1 MFNMLFGGIKMNS
14 ESKLSS
20 KKHRAE
26 KFPPNTPEIL
36 NLKSG
41 SYTFATG
48 TETDSLLKLE
58 CGKEFGP
65 ITLSYETY
73 GTLNENKDNA
83 ILICHALT
91 GNAHVAGK
99 IEADAEA
106 GWWDP
111 IIGPG
116 RPIDTNK
123 FFVICSNILGGCS
136 GSTGPNSINPV
147 TKKPY
152 AMSFPT
158 VTIKDM
164 VNSQKILIER
174 FFKIDHLKAVIGG
187 SIGGMQ
193 ALQWGV
199 DYPDY
204 MDGLIIIAATSKL
217 SAQAIAFNKIGRHAI
232 MIDPKWNGGEYYD
245 NLDLLQGLA
254 LARMVAHITYLS
266 DEAMEIK
273 FGRKHSHSEDIF
285 DFDEK
290 FEVEN
295 YLDYQGYKFVK
306 RFDANSYLYLSKAMD
321 LFDISRG
328 RGSLENALQKI
339 KADKIMLMAFT
350 SDWLFPA
357 YQSKDI
363 IKNNNKDITYL
374 EINSYHGHDS
384 FLIEYEKV
392 NPLIGEFIDKL

>member
-1 MFNMLFGGIKMNS
+1 MNRVSKSSS
-14 ESKLSS
+14 E
-20 KKHRAE
+20 RE
-26 KFPPNTPEIL
+26 IKFPPNSPEKL
-36 NLKSG
+36 NLKTG
-41 SYTFATG
+41 NFIFATG
-48 TETDSLLKLE
+48 TENDPFLKLE
-58 CGKEFGP
+58 CGKDFGP
-65 ITLSYETY
+65 ITLIYETY
-73 GTLNENKDNA
+73 GKLNEKRDNA

-99 IEADAEA
+99 NSEDSEA

-116 RPIDTNK
+116 RPIDTDK
-123 FFVICSNILGGCS
+123 YFVICSNILGGCS
-136 GSTGPNSINPV
+136 GSTGPNSIDPATN
-147 TKKPY
+147 KPY

-158 VTIKDM
+158 ITIKDM
-164 VNSQKILIER
+164 VNAQKIMIER
-174 FFKIDHLKAVIGG
+174 HFKLSHLKAVIGG

-204 MDGLIIIAATSKL
+204 MDGLIVIAATSKL

-232 MIDPKWNGGEYYD
+232 MIDPKWNGGNYYE
-245 NLDLLQGLA
+245 NLDMLQGLA

-273 FGRKHSHSEDIF
+273 FGRKHSNTDDIYGF
-285 DFDEK
+285 EEK

-295 YLDYQGYKFVK
+295 YLDHQGYKFVK

-328 RGSLENALQKI
+328 SGSLEKALSKI
-339 KADKIMLMAFT
+339 SAKKIMVMAFN

-357 YQSKDI
+357 YQSKEMADI
-363 IKNNNKDITYL
+363 LNSQNKDVTYL

-392 NPLIGEFIDKL
+392 NPIIGAFIEKI

>member
-1 MFNMLFGGIKMNS
+1 MNRVSKSSS
-14 ESKLSS
+14 EREL
-20 KKHRAE
+20 
-26 KFPPNTPEIL
+26 KFPPNSPEV
-36 NLKSG
+36 LKLKTGIFS
-41 SYTFATG
+41 FATG
-48 TETDSLLKLE
+48 TTEDPLLKLE

-65 ITLSYETY
+65 INLVYETY
-73 GTLNENKDNA
+73 GCLNEKKDNA

-99 IEADAEA
+99 ISEDSET

-123 FFVICSNILGGCS
+123 YFVICSNILGGCS
-136 GSTGPNSINPV
+136 GSTGPNSIDPI

-158 VTIKDM
+158 ITIKDM
-164 VNSQKILIER
+164 VNSQKILTEKHFGIT
-174 FFKIDHLKAVIGG
+174 HLKAVIGG

-232 MIDPKWNGGEYYD
+232 MIDPKWNGGNYYD
-245 NLDLLQGLA
+245 NLDMLQGLA

-273 FGRKHSHSEDIF
+273 FGRKHSNAEDIF
-285 DFDEK
+285 DFEEK

-295 YLDYQGYKFVK
+295 YLDHQGYKFVK

-328 RGSLENALQKI
+328 STSLENALSKI
-339 KADKIMLMAFT
+339 EAKKIMVMSFN

-357 YQSKDI
+357 YQSKEMADI
-363 IKNNNKDITYL
+363 LQSQHKDVTYL

-392 NPLIGEFIDKL
+392 NPIIGDFLNKL